1 MALALL
7 TLTIAQLFDLGTFV
21 RMVGRHGPASET
33 NPLVHLLLTDF
44 GLPFVVVTK
53 IVALSLVVAVIGV
66 LAGRAAMGQPPA
78 AIGHRRLVVTVFA
91 VAIAAGL
98 IGGLSNARV
107 IL

>member
-7 TLTIAQLFDLGTFV
+7 TLTIAQLFDLGTFI
-21 RMVGRHGPASET
+21 RMVGSEGSAAER
-33 NPLVHLLLTDF
+33 NPIVHALLTDY
-44 GLPFVVVTK
+44 GMPFVVVAK

-66 LAGRAAMGQPPA
+66 LAGRAAPGHSRLVAAVIAA
-78 AIGHRRLVVTVFA
+78 AIV
-91 VAIAAGL
+91 AGL

>member
-1 MALALL
+1 MALAML

-21 RMVGRHGPASET
+21 RMVGRHGPAAET
-33 NPLVHLLLTDF
+33 NPIVHGLLNDF
-44 GLPFVVVTK
+44 GLPFVVVAK
-53 IVALSLVVAVIGV
+53 IVVLSLVVAVIGV
-66 LAGRAAMGQPPA
+66 LAGRAAPGHPPM
-78 AIGHRRLVVTVFA
+78 AIAHRRLVGAVFA